1 MLYAEK
7 RYIYVNT
14 KALSCVCKMY
24 ITHIHVIKT
33 CPWIFQWNTAI
44 LNYFMSCG
52 TKELIKSKV
61 SMIFFQKNYT
71 HLLERERERE
81 GQREEV

>member
-1 MLYAEK
+1 
-7 RYIYVNT
+7 
-14 KALSCVCKMY
+14 MY
-24 ITHIHVIKT
+24 TWTHIHVIKT
-33 CPWIFQWNTAI
+33 YPWIFQWNTAI

-52 TKELIKSKV
+52 TNELIKSKV

-81 GQREEV
+81 GQREEFDKSKIFKSSICL